1 MRSLFRLTVRA
12 EWLLMSDGDILKEGV
27 FKRTDPPPQEANV
40 NHPRQKIRTLKNILL
55 NTQKWKEFITEL

>member
-1 MRSLFRLTVRA
+1 
-12 EWLLMSDGDILKEGV
+12 MSDGDILKEGV